1 MLIITLRTTAIWHH
15 PLFKWSQSTEVKYAS
30 HCKHQYQDIIL
41 TKKRA
46 TYDKDIQP
54 DKKMTT
60 YDKDILA
67 MSNGATTKTPT
78 GQWLLLLWRFIFLK
92 MFLSSILMRRKNRVY
107 RYLFPLRMI
116 RARVLIRV
124 HRGKRNLRD
133 TKLHY
138 ILPSSS
144 SSS

>member
-67 MSNGATTKTPT
+67 MSNGASTKTPT
-78 GQWLLLLWRFIFLK
+78 GQ
-92 MFLSSILMRRKNRVY
+92 
-107 RYLFPLRMI
+107 
-116 RARVLIRV
+116 
-124 HRGKRNLRD
+124 
-133 TKLHY
+133 
-138 ILPSSS
+138 
-144 SSS
+144 

>member
-1 MLIITLRTTAIWHH
+1 MLIITLLTTAIWHH

-67 MSNGATTKTPT
+67 MSNGASTKTPT
-78 GQWLLLLWRFIFLK
+78 GQ
-92 MFLSSILMRRKNRVY
+92 
-107 RYLFPLRMI
+107 
-116 RARVLIRV
+116 
-124 HRGKRNLRD
+124 
-133 TKLHY
+133 
-138 ILPSSS
+138 
-144 SSS
+144 

>member
-1 MLIITLRTTAIWHH
+1 MLIITLRRTAIWHQ
-15 PLFKWSQSTEVKYAS
+15 PSFKWSQSTEAKYAS

-67 MSNGATTKTPT
+67 MSNGASTKTPT
-78 GQWLLLLWRFIFLK
+78 GQWLLLLLRFIFLK
-92 MFLSSILMRRKNRVY
+92 MFLSSILMRRKKLVC

-116 RARVLIRV
+116 RARVWIRV
-124 HRGKRNLRD
+124 HCGKRNLDD
-133 TKLHY
+133 TKKHY
-138 ILPSSS
+138 ILA
-144 SSS
+144 